1 MPSSYT
7 TSGVVLISDSE
18 ESGTWGQVTNTNLQ
32 IINRFTSRAGSIS
45 LSGTTHTLDV
55 SDGTLSDGHY
65 GILVFGGS
73 PSGTNMVT
81 INPDDAQ
88 RIYMVKN
95 DSGQSVIMHQGS
107 GSTVTIPD
115 NEGAIIYCDGAGPG
129 ASVVD
134 MTATF
139 GFQTY
144 DADLAAIA
152 GLTATDGNV
161 IVGNGST
168 WVAESGDTVLT
179 SLGVTATGAEL
190 NLLDGVTWT
199 PTDFNSLTSTVAELN
214 LNDGATAGVVTN
226 SKTVVYGAAGEVA
239 ATTVDLGDWTV
250 TESSG
255 VLYFATSGV
264 NKMKLDASGNLT
276 VTGDI
281 TAFGS
286 I

>member
-32 IINRFTSRAGSIS
+32 IIDRFTSQAGSIS

-73 PSGTNMVT
+73 PSGTNTVT
-81 INPDDAQ
+81 INPSDAQ

-95 DSGQSVIMHQGS
+95 DSGQSVTISQGS
-107 GSTVTIPD
+107 GSTVTVPD
-115 NEGAIIYCDGAGPG
+115 NEGAIIYCDGAGSG

-214 LNDGATAGVVTN
+214 LNDGATAGSVIN
-226 SKTVVYGAAGEVA
+226 SKTVVYGASGEVA
-239 ATTVDLGDWTV
+239 ATTVDLGTWTV
-250 TESSG
+250 TESAG
-255 VLYFATSGV
+255 VLYFAVSGV

-276 VTGDI
+276 VVGDV
-281 TAFGS
+281 TAFGT